1 MAVLDFNTAATL
13 SELEAQQRS
22 RSTVDVEDIKARLNA
37 NPRAFVDWLFSG
49 RAFCTKREARI
60 GDIHGTP
67 GASLSISLSGP
78 NVGQWNDHSTRDDGD
93 LIGLYMAHMGYAQG
107 RNFQLALKE
116 IASEFLGDPV
126 KVDRSAATP
135 TATWRIAEKKEKL
148 GDKPRADMLELGVP
162 VATHRYLDQHGNM
175 LASVVRY
182 EPDGTR
188 ENKTY
193 RPYCFK
199 VKDGIR
205 KWVMGAPDL
214 RPLFRIP
221 DIVTEP
227 VVVLVEGENSAQA
240 LADLG
245 IPATSAMQ
253 GAYSPV
259 EKTDWSPLNGKKV
272 VVWPDNDDP
281 GFTYGRKAA
290 EHLSAIGC
298 EVLLVNI
305 PVGVRPKW
313 DAADCVA
320 EGGDPHRIIAEAV
333 SLVATA
339 RSRIRIVDIDELET
353 LPPPAWLIDGI
364 LTVNGLSVLWGASGA
379 LKSFAAVDI
388 GLCIATGL
396 PWHGK
401 TVQQGLVVY
410 IAAEGS
416 YGLAKRAVGWRRS
429 RGKDG
434 PKPKFKLVPHSVSLP
449 TPDDTN
455 ALIGA
460 IGALDEKP
468 LLIVI
473 DTMARTF
480 GAGDEN
486 KQADM
491 NAYVGAADRLR
502 EATGA
507 NVMIVHHSGVGE
519 AKRERGSNVLRGA
532 ADTVIQVKRDGDR
545 IELVNAA
552 PEGKQKDAE
561 EFATV
566 CLRTQKITYEQS
578 GVEHTT
584 LILNLDEGAP
594 VAEAAGEP
602 QAEPQRRATP
612 IKFGKNENLLLN
624 ALRQAERPMGFTS
637 LCALVGGN
645 KGTASRAL
653 ANLVAD
659 GMATVETGETGTARL
674 WIAVKCS

>member
-1 MAVLDFNTAATL
+1 MSRILDFNTALTL
-13 SELEAQQRS
+13 PQLEAEQRT

-37 NPRAFVDWLFSG
+37 DPRAFVDWLFSG
-49 RAFCTKREARI
+49 RALCSKGEARI
-60 GDIHGTP
+60 GDVQGTP
-67 GASLSISLSGP
+67 GASLSIALTGP
-78 NVGQWNDHSTRDDGD
+78 DAGLWKDHSTDEGGD
-93 LIGLYMAHMGYAQG
+93 LIGLYQAYMGYGQS

-126 KVDRSAATP
+126 KVDRSATAQ
-135 TATWRIAEKKEKL
+135 TATWRIAEKKAKL
-148 GDKPRADMLELGVP
+148 GDKPRADMVELGAP
-162 VATHRYLDQHGNM
+162 VTTYRYFDTHGNM

-182 EPDGTR
+182 EPNGPED
-188 ENKTY
+188 KTF
-193 RPYCFK
+193 RPYCFRI
-199 VKDGIR
+199 KDGIR
-205 KWVMGAPDL
+205 KWIMGAPGM

-221 DIVTEP
+221 DIVSEP
-227 VVVLVEGENSAQA
+227 VVVLTEGEKAAQA

-245 IPATSAMQ
+245 IAATSAMQ
-253 GAYSPV
+253 GAKAPI

-272 VVWPDNDDP
+272 VVWPDNDEP
-281 GFTYGRKAA
+281 GFSYGRKAA
-290 EHLSAIGC
+290 EHLAAIGC
-298 EVLLVNI
+298 EVLLINI
-305 PVGVRPKW
+305 PAGTRPKW

-339 RSRIRIVDIDELET
+339 RPRIRIVDIDDLET

-396 PWHGK
+396 LWHGK
-401 TVQQGLVVY
+401 VVQQGLVVY

-434 PKPKFKLVPHSVSLP
+434 PKPKFKLIPHSVALP

-455 ALIGA
+455 ALIAA

-561 EFATV
+561 EFATIG
-566 CLRTQKITYEQS
+566 LRTQKITYEQA
-578 GVEHTT
+578 GVEHST

-594 VAEAAGEP
+594 VAEAAGHSKTG
-602 QAEPQRRATP
+602 AEAPLGSVQKDVLDLLIRADRSMTQGT
-612 IKFGKNENLLLN
+612 IAATIG
-624 ALRQAERPMGFTS
+624 S
-637 LCALVGGN
+637 N
-645 KGTASRAL
+645 KGTVSTAL
-653 ANLVAD
+653 AGLKSRGLAEVN
-659 GMATVETGETGTARL
+659 TGESGNANM
-674 WIAVKCS
+674 WSAVKCS